1 MQEFILASG
10 PAPTLGIDYRAEL
23 NDEQYAVVTE
33 GEGRCLVL
41 AGAGSGKTRAVTYR
55 VAWLLEH
62 GVPPEEILLLTF
74 TNKAAKEMVSRV
86 EALLKHYP
94 TGLWAGTFH
103 SIANRL
109 LRQLGSHHAFG
120 SNFSILDEDDAQ
132 DLIKLC
138 VKEVAPSKGSVR
150 FPSASVIKSVLSYAL
165 NARLTIDAVLE
176 RRHPA
181 LLMFSSEL
189 TQIAARYREQKL
201 RAQALDFDDLLVV
214 LLELLQADPTL
225 CARLSGRYKYVLVD
239 EFQDTNSIQAE
250 LVDLLSSA
258 HQNLLVVGDDA
269 QSIYSFRAAEIKN
282 ILDFPRR
289 YEGAKT
295 LRLLTNY
302 RSTPQILAVAN
313 AVIKNNSG
321 QFEKDLIA
329 AAPAGDKPLLVPA
342 ADERQEAQY
351 VAEQIL
357 TYMNAGQ
364 DLSGIAVL
372 FRAAFHSQALEF
384 ELMKRDIPYEYRGG
398 QKFFE
403 RAHIKDALAHLR
415 VLRNHRDQ
423 MAWLRILQLHE
434 GIGLAGASKL
444 TGQITTTDSL
454 ESALAHVQPTGSKAA
469 AAWSVIKVLLT
480 SLSQKTSP
488 AAMLR
493 TLSASD
499 FYQAY
504 LAAEYQN
511 SRERLE
517 DLEQFAIF
525 AEQYEVLGLFLDAII
540 LTGDFGARA
549 DDLENTQASS
559 NDLGDRLILS
569 TVHQAK
575 GLEWHTVFILNLAEG
590 AFPHGRA
597 YGEEGGMEE
606 ERRLFYVAAT
616 RARRQLIF
624 SYPLTSGYHDI
635 EIKHP
640 SPFLTE
646 IPSQMLEEVKL
657 RTARPTYAPA
667 YASAA
672 WGGRAAS
679 SGPSAPIFK
688 QTSYNL
694 DPFADDDEPTIVLDD
709 SGESV
714 GDQKPRGSFL
724 GDY

>member
-1 MQEFILASG
+1 MKEFVLQGATTPQLA
-10 PAPTLGIDYRAEL
+10 INYRAEL
-23 NDEQYAVVTE
+23 NDEQYVVVTE

-55 VAWLLEH
+55 VAWLLEN
-62 GVPPEEILLLTF
+62 GIPPEEILLLTF
-74 TNKAAKEMVSRV
+74 TNKAAKEMVCRV

-109 LRQLGSHHAFG
+109 LRQLGSQHEYGA
-120 SNFSILDEDDAQ
+120 NFSILDEDDAQ

-138 VKEVAPSKGSVR
+138 VKEIAPSKTHVR
-150 FPSASVIKSVLSYAL
+150 FPSPSVIKAALSYVL
-165 NARLTIDAVLE
+165 NARLTVEEVLE
-176 RRHPA
+176 RRHPS
-181 LLMFSSEL
+181 LLMFTEEL
-189 TQIAARYREQKL
+189 TRIAARYREEKL
-201 RAQALDFDDLLVV
+201 KAQAMDFDDLLVV
-214 LLELLQADPTL
+214 LLELLQTRPELRERIA
-225 CARLSGRYKYVLVD
+225 GRYKYVLVD
-239 EFQDTNSIQAE
+239 EFQDTNLIQAE

-269 QSIYSFRAAEIKN
+269 QSIYSFRAAEIRN

-289 YEGAKT
+289 YAGART

-302 RSTPQILAVAN
+302 RSTPQILGVAN
-313 AVIKNNSG
+313 AVIKHNTG
-321 QFEKDLIA
+321 QFEKELIA
-329 AAPAGDKPLLVPA
+329 AAKAGEKPLLVPA

-357 TYMNAGQ
+357 TYMNNGQ
-364 DLSGIAVL
+364 NLSSMAVL

-444 TGQITTTDSL
+444 VGQITQHASL
-454 ESALAHVQPTGSKAA
+454 ESALAHVRPSGVKPTR
-469 AAWSVIKVLLT
+469 AWQVLATLVT
-480 SLSQKTSP
+480 SLAQKSGP
-488 AAMLR
+488 SAMLR
-493 TLSASD
+493 TLAASD

-511 SRERLE
+511 ARERLE
-517 DLEQFAIF
+517 DLEQFSVF
-525 AEQYEVLGLFLDAII
+525 AEQYDVLGAFLDAII
-540 LTGDFGARA
+540 LTGDFGART
-549 DDLENTQASS
+549 DDLENQQPQEEQ
-559 NDLGDRLILS
+559 GDRLILS

-575 GLEWHTVFILNLAEG
+575 GLEWDTVFIINLAEG
-590 AFPHGRA
+590 SFPHGRA

-616 RARRQLIF
+616 RARRTLIF
-624 SYPLTSGYHDI
+624 SYPLTAGYHDI

-646 IPSQMLEEVKL
+646 IPGNMVEEVKL
-657 RTARPTYAPA
+657 RTSRPNYGA
-667 YASAA
+667 YATPPTFNTKA
-672 WGGRAAS
+672 WGGRM
-679 SGPSAPIFK
+679 K
-688 QTSYNL
+688 QT
-694 DPFADDDEPTIVLDD
+694 DPFADDEPTIVLDD
-709 SGESV
+709 SGDQV
-714 GDQKPRGSFL
+714 GDGKQRTSFL
-724 GDY
+724 GDF